1 VVRRAV
7 CGQVRAVVLSRME
20 MMLPHAE
27 TLVNQWRAARERAGL
42 MLLALDFDGTLA
54 PIVRRPE
61 DARPLPGAV
70 AAIERI
76 RQDPRM
82 RVAIVSGRGLE
93 DARARV
99 GVADLYFAGNHGL
112 EIEGPGVRREHAE
125 ALAARPALERC
136 AERIRARIG
145 GIEGVQ
151 IEDKGLTLSI
161 HFRRVADAAAGE
173 AAAREA
179 VDACAGEPLVRV
191 TSGKMVVEVRP
202 AVDWH
207 KGRATEFLIETLLGD
222 VPGAPAI
229 FIGDDRTDED
239 AFRVVA
245 GRGGGVVVADPPDA
259 DTAAIARVRS
269 PEEVVSLLEALA

>member
-1 VVRRAV
+1 
-7 CGQVRAVVLSRME
+7 ME

-27 TLVNQWRAARERAGL
+27 TLVNEWRAARERTGL

-54 PIVRRPE
+54 PIVQRPE

-70 AAIERI
+70 AAIERL
-76 RQDPRM
+76 RRDSRT

-99 GVADLYFAGNHGL
+99 GVPDLYYAGNHGL

-125 ALAARPALERC
+125 ALSARPALERC
-136 AERIRARIG
+136 AERMRARLG
-145 GIEGVQ
+145 HVEGVQ
-151 IEDKGLTLSI
+151 VEDKGLTLSI
-161 HFRRVADAAAGE
+161 HFRRVADPAVGE
-173 AAAREA
+173 SAAREA
-179 VDACAGEPLVRV
+179 VAACAGEPLVRV

-222 VPGAPAI
+222 AHDAPVL

-245 GRGGGVVVADPPDA
+245 GRGGGVIVADPPDA
-259 DTAAIARVRS
+259 NTAAIARVRS
-269 PEEVVSLLEALA
+269 PEEVVRLLEALA